1 MSPDLSFDGRIS
13 GRGHPKLFCGVT
25 LALVFLCGALAGAVA
40 MSLGAHRSLHKA
52 SYFSD
57 AGRAAFLAS
66 IKKDLNLS
74 AAQTEQMESILDDF
88 STYYRNVMAD
98 GKSRIMQILND
109 EQRRRFEQMLQER
122 QRK

>member
-1 MSPDLSFDGRIS
+1 MSPDLSLEKRFA
-13 GRGHPKLFCGVT
+13 GRGNPKVLCLVT
-25 LALVFLCGALAGAVA
+25 LSLVFLCGAVAGAVA
-40 MSLGAHRSLHKA
+40 MNLGAHRSLHKA
-52 SYFSD
+52 SSFSD

-74 AAQTEQMESILDDF
+74 AQQTEQMESILDDF

-109 EQRRRFEQMLQER
+109 EQRHKFEQLLQQG